1 MYTHLQINSKIL
13 NLAPQALFISPPISP
28 PTGEHQLS
36 LSFQERFGEVGDNMF
51 PLLLMRGLGRGGD
64 LGGKNL
70 RDETQETYVYAVGYL
85 GRGASRSPLRQW
97 YVLGQK
103 SY

>member
-1 MYTHLQINSKIL
+1 
-13 NLAPQALFISPPISP
+13 
-28 PTGEHQLS
+28 
-36 LSFQERFGEVGDNMF
+36 MF